1 MSGGVIFGS
10 SFMVLPGL
18 RRCDGR
24 LEQAEVDDFYLLA
37 VRPSP
42 SRRQRRSL
50 KFQIFGEVIPSVI
63 IPVKEQRRIK
73 KMDQGQDGWITKNE
87 STLDVVSDSSDSDS
101 DSELNLRVKQRSV
114 LTKEGVRT
122 HN

>member
-1 MSGGVIFGS
+1 M
-10 SFMVLPGL
+10 
-18 RRCDGR
+18 
-24 LEQAEVDDFYLLA
+24 
-37 VRPSP
+37 
-42 SRRQRRSL
+42 
-50 KFQIFGEVIPSVI
+50 FGEVIPSVI